1 MRRLRIVEA
10 AAEEAVEAAAW
21 YERQRAGLGADFER
35 AVNAALD
42 LLEDDIVPLAMISV
56 GAGTRGLKRLT
67 LKRFPFDVVVIE
79 SGDEL
84 IVVAFAHQARRPGY
98 WRARVRD

>member
-1 MRRLRIVEA
+1 MRRLRILEA
-10 AAEEAVEAAAW
+10 AAEEAVEAATW

-42 LLEDDIVPLAMISV
+42 LLEDDIVPLAPIAV
-56 GAGTRGLKRLT
+56 GAGVRGPKRLT
-67 LKRFPFDVVVIE
+67 LKRFPFDIVVIE

-84 IVVAFAHQARRPGY
+84 IVVAFAHHARRPGY